1 MADSGEAT
9 RSVTV
14 AVYSMRGGAPP
25 YRGYHLTDTTQV
37 NVPLTC
43 DAAGIRTLILTAICG
58 ATDVATLTNMATG
71 PAGDATP
78 GERYSSTDGQPLS
91 ADATIVAALVPMMGM
106 D

>member
-1 MADSGEAT
+1 M

-43 DAAGIRTLILTAICG
+43 DAAGIRTLVLTAVSG
-58 ATDVATLTNMATG
+58 ATDITNLATFATG
-71 PAGDATP
+71 PTGDATP
-78 GERYSSTDGQPLS
+78 GERYTSTDGQPLS